1 MQSRDT
7 KNINFYLLII
17 ISLSLL
23 VLTSCSA
30 SIETTNT
37 SITTTFTNNASIDI
51 VDDTKDVTG
60 ISFSKYG
67 NKYYFVG
74 ENFNPEGYYI
84 NVEYI
89 DGDVKEY
96 SLGTY
101 PIVYEIKYNIL
112 CVSLKEFY
120 INYQLVYGY
129 DLDDWIKSTYKTY
142 PLYYSYFEPYKLDD
156 NFVIIYLSNEESLK
170 NKTYTNDD
178 FESLKCTA
186 FEEITI
192 ERYKD
197 IKLSSNSDTFY
208 RCFKVYFDAND
219 YEYVQRYLASITND
233 ENSIIHWY
241 RLFS

>member
-1 MQSRDT
+1 M
-7 KNINFYLLII
+7 KKYYVFILL
-17 ISLSLL
+17 LL
-23 VLTSCSA
+23 FLTSCSTGA
-30 SIETTNT
+30 ETTKN
-37 SITTTFTNNASIDI
+37 IDKTTTFTNNLSTSTI
-51 VDDTKDVTG
+51 DDTKEIVE
-60 ISFSKYG
+60 ISFSRYG

-101 PIVYEIKYNIL
+101 PIVYKIKYNIL

-208 RCFKVYFDAND
+208 RYFKVYFDAND